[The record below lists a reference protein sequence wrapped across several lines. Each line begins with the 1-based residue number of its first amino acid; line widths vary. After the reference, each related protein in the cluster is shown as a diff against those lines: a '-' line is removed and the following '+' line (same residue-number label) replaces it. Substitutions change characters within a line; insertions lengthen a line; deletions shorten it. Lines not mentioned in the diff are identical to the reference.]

1 MLFCQ
6 RGIFGAK
13 FVAMKVA
20 MEVMRGLRYKLRM
33 MGVPVTGPTYAYG
46 DNMSVIHN
54 AQQSESTLKKKSNSI
69 YYHAIRESAAMG
81 EMVTAHIRT
90 TENIAGLGTN
100 VIPGGQKIDHL
111 IGKLLHDLTV

>member
-1 MLFCQ
+1 
-6 RGIFGAK
+6 
-13 FVAMKVA
+13 
-20 MEVMRGLRYKLRM
+20 
-33 MGVPVTGPTYAYG
+33 
-46 DNMSVIHN
+46 
-54 AQQSESTLKKKSNSI
+54 
-69 YYHAIRESAAMG
+69 MG